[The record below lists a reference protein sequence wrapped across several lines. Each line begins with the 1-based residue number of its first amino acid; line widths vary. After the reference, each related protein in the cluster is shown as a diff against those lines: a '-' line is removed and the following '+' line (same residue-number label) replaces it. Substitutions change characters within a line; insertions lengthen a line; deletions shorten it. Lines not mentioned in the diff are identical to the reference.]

1 MEWLGLS
8 FCAQGEYPLE
18 SVKACKGF
26 VVLLRGL
33 IYARLWI
40 CTKVVEASAMRTTKF
55 YKFSRKDKAIL
66 YFLFPCG
73 IPQAYPPV

>member
-26 VVLLRGL
+26 VVLLRGYGFAL
-33 IYARLWI
+33 KWLKLA
-40 CTKVVEASAMRTTKF
+40 
-55 YKFSRKDKAIL
+55 
-66 YFLFPCG
+66 
-73 IPQAYPPV
+73 Q

>member
-40 CTKVVEASAMRTTKF
+40 CTKAVSFKNLLCIIHEIF
-55 YKFSRKDKAIL
+55 NQGDNNE
-66 YFLFPCG
+66 
-73 IPQAYPPV
+73 